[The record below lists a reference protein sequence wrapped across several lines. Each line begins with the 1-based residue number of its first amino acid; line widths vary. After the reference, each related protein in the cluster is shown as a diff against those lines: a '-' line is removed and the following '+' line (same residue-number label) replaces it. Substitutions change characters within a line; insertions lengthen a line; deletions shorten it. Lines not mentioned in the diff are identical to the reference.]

1 MCVKKVQAD
10 LKTMRIE
17 FSQKFDCLYLVI
29 YLAQMFKKKNCWLIK
44 KD

>member
-29 YLAQMFKKKNCWLIK
+29 YLAQMFKKNCWLIK